1 MGFSLRLLPDEIAV
15 RAETTV
21 RYFIY
26 FGFVLYFNLVT
37 RISPLAFEMQPEVLG
52 SFGKA
57 LDKIHLNIVDF
68 GSLKKRT
75 R

>member
-1 MGFSLRLLPDEIAV
+1 MGFSLRLLRDEIAV

-26 FGFVLYFNLVT
+26 FGFLLHFNLVNRT
-37 RISPLAFEMQPEVLG
+37 SPLAFELQPEILG

-57 LDKIHLNIVDF
+57 LDKIHPNTVDF
-68 GSLKKRT
+68 GWT
-75 R
+75 ETH